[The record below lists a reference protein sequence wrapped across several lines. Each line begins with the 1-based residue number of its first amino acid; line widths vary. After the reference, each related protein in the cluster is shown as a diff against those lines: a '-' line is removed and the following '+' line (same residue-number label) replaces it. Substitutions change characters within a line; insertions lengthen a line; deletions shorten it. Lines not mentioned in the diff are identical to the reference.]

1 MTLNS
6 KWRDVTPEEAAGK
19 RLYGFGG
26 SLIIACV
33 LAAFLLVWQMYG
45 ALNTSEGLALMYGSE
60 ENAAVMRVVLIIKA
74 MSWTPFLILAP
85 LHHRLMPVI
94 TLTCI
99 IATFL
104 IDLIAINF
112 VIGLPMPKSI
122 GVNAFNLI
130 VAGAFS
136 LYFLIS
142 KRVNLTYRLRERAS

>member
-1 MTLNS
+1 MTLDS

-19 RLYGFGG
+19 RSYGFGG
-26 SLIIACV
+26 SLIVAYL

-45 ALNTSEGLALMYGSE
+45 ALNTSQGLALMYGSE

-74 MSWTPFLILAP
+74 LSWVPFLVLAP
-85 LHHRLMPVI
+85 LRHRLMPLI

-104 IDLIAINF
+104 IDMIAINF
-112 VIGLPMPKSI
+112 IIGLPMPKSI
-122 GVNAFNLI
+122 GVNVFNLI
-130 VAGAFS
+130 IAGTFS
-136 LYFLIS
+136 LYFLMS